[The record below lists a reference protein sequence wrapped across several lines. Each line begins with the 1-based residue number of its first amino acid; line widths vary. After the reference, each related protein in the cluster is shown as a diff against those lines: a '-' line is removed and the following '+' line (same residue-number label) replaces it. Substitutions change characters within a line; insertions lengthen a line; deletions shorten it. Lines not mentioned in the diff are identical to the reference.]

1 MPWRV
6 RVGDADFVVS
16 MMLLLWSLLLLLLL
30 LLLPEMEIGITESSS
45 KAGSVRGFVYV
56 R

>member
-1 MPWRV
+1 MPW

-16 MMLLLWSLLLLLLL
+16 MMLLLWSSLLLLL

>member
-1 MPWRV
+1 MPW

-16 MMLLLWSLLLLLLL
+16 MMLLLWSSSLLLLLLL